1 MQGGERESEET
12 ENVRRRRGR
21 GDFVRDV
28 RRARRPSGRGEPVPG
43 LVDEGGERPFGPWSS
58 ADTTKTRREVG
69 VWGRQTPSP
78 AALRVKA
85 AREQEATRQREEV
98 RIRRASR
105 FLSAKEVRFLEASEH
120 QVPGQRH
127 LRRGEAR
134 PLGRARGRA
143 QEGHL
148 MRRLRGPQGAGGAPL
163 PLGLCREPAAMLIS
177 CAGASTLEQ
186 ALRGQRWNEAKAV
199 DVAVQLCRRV
209 DEIHTKGLIHNDLKA
224 DNVMLDKALGVSV
237 IDFGTAT
244 PEGGVVGYQTDGT
257 FRGEWLAPELL
268 IGGASTRASDAYSVG
283 FLLR

>member
-1 MQGGERESEET
+1 
-12 ENVRRRRGR
+12 
-21 GDFVRDV
+21 
-28 RRARRPSGRGEPVPG
+28 
-43 LVDEGGERPFGPWSS
+43 
-58 ADTTKTRREVG
+58 
-69 VWGRQTPSP
+69 
-78 AALRVKA
+78 
-85 AREQEATRQREEV
+85 
-98 RIRRASR
+98 
-105 FLSAKEVRFLEASEH
+105 
-120 QVPGQRH
+120 
-127 LRRGEAR
+127 
-134 PLGRARGRA
+134 
-143 QEGHL
+143 
-148 MRRLRGPQGAGGAPL
+148 
-163 PLGLCREPAAMLIS
+163 MLIS

-209 DEIHTKGLIHNDLKA
+209 DEIHAKGLIHNDLKA